1 MSLAFDLDKPSGI
14 SAYHSQDS
22 SDKEKLISLPPPAS
36 TIQRHSMSISW
47 MRQCRLYKF
56 TILILLLLVLLPL
69 LAHRNLLNAEHDAPP
84 TDVHRSRPLLDAYED
99 FSAMRASDL
108 KMRIEEMLRIK
119 STVSVELREL
129 ESRRQKLQS
138 DISQYNQK
146 IEELKQELLR
156 EQTELERLKI
166 SVEQAQVAQREAVQR
181 NTPELALP
189 RTLMPSAL
197 PRKMNVVSSGIAAAC
212 EMHNCFDHSRCSL
225 TSGFP
230 VYLYDPDVY
239 NVQRVGYD
247 IDGFL
252 KTTLKQTLGYNA
264 HIVRDPKQ
272 ACIYLV
278 LVGESL
284 LEQDLLRN
292 NRYAAQEA
300 EQQQHEKRSTASS
313 VSNSPID
320 VQKLYQLPHW
330 GGDGRNH
337 VLLNLARR
345 DLNSARTNP
354 LLQLN
359 TMRAIIVQSSFER
372 EQFRPNYDLIVPPI
386 LGPPGGDVWQ
396 ECASMVPARRKY
408 LLSFQGE
415 LRPTLS
421 PETAGQPLD
430 DFILE
435 HLKDM
440 SRSATQDQFLLQF
453 QCVPATEVQETDAQ
467 PDWTLCGSDSS
478 RKQLLKD
485 STYALILPP
494 LGQRVSSTLMLARL
508 YEALRSGAVPVIL
521 GADELRLPY
530 AETLDWRRVALLLP
544 KARITELHFLLR
556 AVQDADLLL
565 LRRQGR
571 LIWERYL
578 SSVQATV
585 DTVIASMRDR
595 LGIPP
600 RPVPSVVAQSVFNN
614 TFIPLK
620 SEPPVGMDT
629 EPEESLGPIEPP
641 YPSPA
646 FRRNYTILRMHSKEA
661 WNDWMDPFFLYPQLP
676 FDPALPSEAKFMG
689 SHTGFRPIG
698 KGIGGAGKEFSEAL
712 GGNYPREQF
721 TIVILTYERE
731 QVLMDS
737 LGRLYG
743 LPYLHKVVVVWN
755 SPKPPLDDLR
765 WPDIGVPVAVVK
777 APRNSL
783 NNRFLPFDVIETEA
797 VLSVDDDAHL
807 RHDEILFGFR
817 VWREHRD
824 RIVGFPGRY
833 HAWDLSSNNMWHYN
847 SNYSCELS
855 MVLTGAAFLHKYY
868 MYLYSYHLPQA
879 IRDKVDEYMNCE
891 DIAMNFLVSHLTRRP
906 PVKVTSR
913 WTFRCPGCPVS
924 LSEDDTHF
932 QERHKCINF
941 FSQVFGYTPL
951 LNTQYR
957 ADSILFKTRI
967 PHDKQK
973 CFKYI

>member
-1 MSLAFDLDKPSGI
+1 MNFTWFRFP
-14 SAYHSQDS
+14 
-22 SDKEKLISLPPPAS
+22 
-36 TIQRHSMSISW
+36 
-47 MRQCRLYKF
+47 RLYKLLVP
-56 TILILLLLVLLPL
+56 ILLILVLWPL
-69 LAHRNLLNAEHDAPP
+69 FAHRSLLNSNNDVAF

-99 FSAMRASDL
+99 FSSMRASDL

-119 STVSVELREL
+119 STVSIELREL

-138 DISQYNQK
+138 DIGKYNNK
-146 IEELKQELLR
+146 IEDLKQELLR

-166 SVEQAQVAQREAVQR
+166 SVEQAQVAQREAIQR
-181 NTPELALP
+181 NTPDLALP
-189 RTLMPSAL
+189 RTLYPNTL
-197 PRKMNVVSSGIAAAC
+197 PRKMPTTSFEVTC

-230 VYLYDPDVY
+230 VYLYDPDLN
-239 NVQRVGYD
+239 NVLRAGYD

-252 KTTLKQTLGYNA
+252 KTTIKQTLGYNA
-264 HIVRDPKQ
+264 HIVPDAKI
-272 ACIYLV
+272 ACIFLV
-278 LVGESL
+278 LVGEAL
-284 LEQDLLRN
+284 LENELMKN
-292 NRYAAQEA
+292 NRYRVEEEEHKVALEPSM
-300 EQQQHEKRSTASS
+300 EQL
-313 VSNSPID
+313 PID
-320 VQKLYQLPHW
+320 VQKLYRLPFW

-345 DLNSARTNP
+345 DLHSSRTNAFIH
-354 LLQLN
+354 QN
-359 TMRAIIVQSSFER
+359 TMRAIIVQSTFEQY
-372 EQFRPNYDLIVPPI
+372 QFRPNYDLIVPPI

-396 ECASMVPARRKY
+396 ECALMVPARRSY

-415 LRPTLS
+415 LRPVNKTVQLH
-421 PETAGQPLD
+421 PLD
-430 DFILE
+430 DFILD
-435 HLKDM
+435 HLAEM
-440 SRSATQDQFLLQF
+440 SKGSTQDRFLLQF
-453 QCVPATEVQETDAQ
+453 HCIPATEQSYEEDFM
-467 PDWTLCGSDSS
+467 DWSLCGTDSS
-478 RKQLLKD
+478 RKTVLKE
-485 STYALILPP
+485 STFALILPP
-494 LGQRVSSTLMLARL
+494 LEKRISSSLMLARL
-508 YEALRSGAVPVIL
+508 YEALRSGSIPVIL
-521 GADELRLPY
+521 GADEVRLPY
-530 AETLDWRRVALLLP
+530 AETIDWRRLALLLP

-556 AVQDADLLL
+556 AIQDVDLLQM
-565 LRRQGR
+565 RRQGR

-585 DTVIASMRDR
+585 DTIIASLRDR

-600 RPVPSVVAQSVFNN
+600 RPVLPIIAQNVFNN

-620 SEPPVGMDT
+620 SDPPVGLDT

-646 FRRNYTILRMHSKEA
+646 FRRNYTILRMQSGEA
-661 WNDWMDPFFLYPQLP
+661 WNVWVDPFYMYPQLP
-676 FDPALPSEAKFMG
+676 FDPVLPAEAKFLG
-689 SHTGFRPIG
+689 SHMGFRPIG
-698 KGIGGAGKEFSEAL
+698 KGSGGAGKEFSEAL

-765 WPDIGVPVAVVK
+765 WPDIGVPVAVVR

-824 RIVGFPGRY
+824 RVVGFPGRFL
-833 HAWDLSSNNMWHYN
+833 AWDLNSNRNWNYN

-855 MVLTGAAFLHKYY
+855 MVLTGAAFIHKYY
-868 MYLYSYHLPQA
+868 MYFYTYHLPQA

-891 DIAMNFLVSHLTRRP
+891 DIAMNFLVSHITRKP

-941 FSQVFGYTPL
+941 FAQVFGYTPL